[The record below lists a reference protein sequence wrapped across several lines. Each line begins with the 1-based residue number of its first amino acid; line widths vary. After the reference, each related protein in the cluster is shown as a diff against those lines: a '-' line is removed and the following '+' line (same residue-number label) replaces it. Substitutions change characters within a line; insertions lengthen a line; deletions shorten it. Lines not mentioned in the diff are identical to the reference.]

1 MKVSMCMHD
10 HSMHVH
16 SMVIVRPYYEFV
28 KTVGNSCEN
37 WSIVLQKQI
46 QNVNL
51 SLPTIRTYV
60 IKYSALPCV
69 LQTSWLPPS
78 CITFVAIL

>member
-1 MKVSMCMHD
+1 MQVSMCMHD

-16 SMVIVRPYYEFV
+16 SMVIVGPYYEFV

-37 WSIVLQKQI
+37 LQIQI

-69 LQTSWLPPS
+69 LQTSWLPLS